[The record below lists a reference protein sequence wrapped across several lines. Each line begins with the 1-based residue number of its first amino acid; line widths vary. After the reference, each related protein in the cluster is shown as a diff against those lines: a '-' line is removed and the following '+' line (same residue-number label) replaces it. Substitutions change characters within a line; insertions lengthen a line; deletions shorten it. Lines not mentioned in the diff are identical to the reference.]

1 MVRSSFYIC
10 VLKLL
15 LRIVHKIMYFLKP
28 IKIVSKNN
36 LLGFYTNL
44 LLSILLIK
52 LFQYRCYIMFKPK
65 HWNGFTKMILM
76 VCSQDRLW
84 DVLLLLILLLMVI
97 VWTSFT
103 QQPSHNQFETMAKRE
118 VIYNTVTTA
127 YSRRPKETTTP
138 CYLTQKLLLLPPPCH
153 EPTKVHF

>member
-1 MVRSSFYIC
+1 
-10 VLKLL
+10 
-15 LRIVHKIMYFLKP
+15 
-28 IKIVSKNN
+28 
-36 LLGFYTNL
+36 
-44 LLSILLIK
+44 
-52 LFQYRCYIMFKPK
+52 
-65 HWNGFTKMILM
+65 MILM

-138 CYLTQKLLLLPPPCH
+138 CYLTQKLLLPPPRHVMNQQKYISSFQLERTTTMAYFFPFQLLLFDIIWFNKRIPFAIAICI
-153 EPTKVHF
+153 EIMVIWYSSSWTMIIPKIYFLPMLIMS